1 MSTEQKSKSFTLQ
14 MAKTAFAR
22 VRHQEEHRDKDV
34 DAHLMEDFARLLV
47 NCINRTIEAFEKQGV
62 RVPGLK
68 RNNYI
73 DRYSRQHNTKPGYYY
88 HDKDGNIHNITAEQ
102 AFLAMCHEEAELR
115 RQQQKDATLQRIESA
130 KMSEFDKLCARTQ
143 AEFDALPD
151 E

>member
-1 MSTEQKSKSFTLQ
+1 

-47 NCINRTIEAFEKQGV
+47 NCINRTIEAFEKQGIM
-62 RVPGLK
+62 VPGLK

-73 DRYSRQHNTKPGYYY
+73 DRYSRKPNAKTGYYY
-88 HDKDGNIHNITAEQ
+88 HDKDGNIHPITAEQ

-115 RQQQKDATLQRIESA
+115 QQQHKDATIQKLNNA
-130 KMSEFDKLCARTQ
+130 NLSELDRLCATTQ